1 MKMINNKLV
10 GLVTLALV
18 LIVGAMPAFAAD
30 TDSSTQAVQVTVGPT
45 VAIQALW
52 ANGADNNTINLGT
65 IAADDV
71 QVPYPGGATGEQV
84 RTYSNVMID
93 LYTRIAG
100 NFTNGTNTIDANNF
114 LFTGNASGTVPFTAQ
129 YQKVFDDWAK
139 APKGGFNSAPVNLY
153 LTVPFGTDPGDYSTT
168 VYFSAVRHNAAAP
181 TTP

>member
-1 MKMINNKLV
+1 MINNKLI

-45 VAIQALW
+45 VAIQAFW

-65 IAADDV
+65 VAADNV
-71 QVPYPGGATGEQV
+71 QVPYAGGATGEQV

-100 NFTNGTNTIDANNF
+100 NFTNGTNTLDANNF
-114 LFTGNASGTVPFTAQ
+114 LFTGNVTGQTAFTAQ

-139 APKGGFNSAPVNLY
+139 APKGGYNTAPINLA

-168 VYFSAVRHNAAAP
+168 VYFSAVRHNAVAP
-181 TTP
+181 VTP